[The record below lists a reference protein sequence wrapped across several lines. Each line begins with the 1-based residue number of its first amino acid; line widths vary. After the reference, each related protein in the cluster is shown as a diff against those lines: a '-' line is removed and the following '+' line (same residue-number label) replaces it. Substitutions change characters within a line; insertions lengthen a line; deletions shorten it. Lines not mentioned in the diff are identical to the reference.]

1 MEDYLHLEKSMP
13 RFFYFLR
20 GVRRTIRLKKYRS
33 MSLSDIMRR
42 DAALFEKQI
51 GRTLDWHNLRS
62 YNEKLQWEKIFN
74 QNSLKT
80 RLADK
85 YLVREWVADKIG
97 EEYLVPLLG
106 VWDDAKEIDFD
117 KLPESFVLKT
127 NCASGDVIIVKN
139 KSELS
144 AKDIVRIRCKLHFYL
159 NYDWGYQTFERHYS
173 DIRPRVIAEKLLPA
187 DDTDVP
193 DYKFTCFDGKPFCC
207 RVDIGRYHNH
217 RRNTYDLQWKLQSW
231 NAGLY
236 NNTEYLFPK
245 PRNFERMVELA
256 SVLAE
261 GFPQVRIDFYN
272 FEGKIYFGE
281 VTFTSASG
289 FEPIVP
295 ESMDYELGEKWHAD
309 CLVPSGY

>member
-1 MEDYLHLEKSMP
+1 MEDYLHLEKRMP

-20 GVRRTIRLKKYRS
+20 GVRRKIRLKKYRS

-51 GRTLDWHNLRS
+51 GRTLDWHDLRS

-159 NYDWGYQTFERHYS
+159 NYDWGYQTF
-173 DIRPRVIAEKLLPA
+173 
-187 DDTDVP
+187 
-193 DYKFTCFDGKPFCC
+193 
-207 RVDIGRYHNH
+207 
-217 RRNTYDLQWKLQSW
+217 
-231 NAGLY
+231 
-236 NNTEYLFPK
+236 
-245 PRNFERMVELA
+245 
-256 SVLAE
+256 
-261 GFPQVRIDFYN
+261 
-272 FEGKIYFGE
+272 
-281 VTFTSASG
+281 
-289 FEPIVP
+289 
-295 ESMDYELGEKWHAD
+295 
-309 CLVPSGY
+309 